1 MRVPEE
7 LRRERV
13 DKTKFRVYLQ
23 KAEEFLKAAK
33 DEFERSRYNSA
44 ASSAAHAAINALDA
58 MTIYLSGYR
67 HAGRRHEDA
76 WRLLK
81 YAEGLPD
88 KTAAEGKFK
97 TAVSVKPIAE
107 YEERLA
113 GKDEALRALK
123 AAEGFISWV
132 RSNLGAEG

>member
-13 DKTKFRVYLQ
+13 DKTKFGVYLK
-23 KAEEFLKAAK
+23 KAGEFLTAAGA
-33 DEFERSRYNSA
+33 EFKHGRYNSA

-58 MTIYLSGYR
+58 MTVYLSGYR

-76 WRLLK
+76 WKLLK

-88 KTAAEGKFK
+88 KAAAEGKFK
-97 TAVSVKPIAE
+97 AAVRVKPVAE
-107 YEERLA
+107 YEGRLA
-113 GKDEALRALK
+113 GKGETLRALK
-123 AAEGFISWV
+123 AADWLLLWV
-132 RSNLGAEG
+132 NSNLGGKS